1 MSTPQFS
8 RVNFGEMPSGREAS
22 ILPTF
27 WRGAGAPPFG
37 VLREAAQG
45 VSPMIDRPG
54 TGERVYLSIKTY
66 LLSEGALRPGERVD
80 VSDLSRRFGASATP
94 VRAALYRLVGER
106 LLTSLQGEG
115 FLVPRLTEP
124 DLSDLYQWNAA
135 LLVNA
140 SRAAGDD
147 PAVAPE
153 PPATDGPITALEDLF
168 ARLAARSGNV
178 EVEWAV
184 AGASDRL
191 HRPRCAELD
200 LIPEFHEESLELR
213 RLAADGASGALRQA
227 LVAYHRRRLR
237 LVPSIVRVLHGLGDR
252 DPRRPAE

>member
-1 MSTPQFS
+1 
-8 RVNFGEMPSGREAS
+8 
-22 ILPTF
+22 
-27 WRGAGAPPFG
+27 
-37 VLREAAQG
+37 
-45 VSPMIDRPG
+45 MIDRLG

-66 LLSEGALRPGERVD
+66 LLSESALRPGERID
-80 VSDLSRRFGASATP
+80 VPDLTRRFGASATP
-94 VRAALYRLVGER
+94 VRAALHRLVGER
-106 LLTSLQGEG
+106 LLTALQGEG

-124 DLSDLYQWNAA
+124 DLSDLYQWNVA

-140 SRAAGDD
+140 ARSA
-147 PAVAPE
+147 APE
-153 PPATDGPITALEDLF
+153 PAIPAQAPAGDGPIAGLEDLF

-200 LIPEFHEESLELR
+200 LIPEFHDESLELR
-213 RLAADGASGALRQA
+213 GLAATGSAGALRQA

-237 LVPSIVRVLHGLGDR
+237 LVPAIVRSLHGLTDR